1 MNHNSLHPASIDDR
15 CINLQVHTYI
25 GSVILNKVIVV
36 NKCWEMGYIMD
47 QNQGFNQ
54 NTQPADNAQ
63 LDQHQQQNFN
73 TDVQSQPQQNYSGQ
87 AQSQPQQNFYGQP
100 QGQPQQN
107 FNVQPQSQPQ
117 PQQNFYSQ
125 QPQYAPIATYPS
137 TDQFGNPL
145 PQKSKIACGLFHIL
159 LGYIGV
165 GNFYMGKI
173 GLGIVDVL
181 FCWTTIP
188 GIVNLIRGIIV
199 LCESDEEFARKYNC
213 IPV

>member
-1 MNHNSLHPASIDDR
+1 
-15 CINLQVHTYI
+15 
-25 GSVILNKVIVV
+25 
-36 NKCWEMGYIMD
+36 MD
-47 QNQGFNQ
+47 QNQEFNQ

-73 TDVQSQPQQNYSGQ
+73 TE

-100 QGQPQQN
+100 QSQPQQNFYGRPQGQSQQN

-117 PQQNFYSQ
+117 PQQNFNVQPQSQPQQNFYGRPQGQSQQNFYSQ
-125 QPQYAPIATYPS
+125 QPQYAPLATYPS

>member
-1 MNHNSLHPASIDDR
+1 
-15 CINLQVHTYI
+15 
-25 GSVILNKVIVV
+25 
-36 NKCWEMGYIMD
+36 MD

-73 TDVQSQPQQNYSGQ
+73 TEAQSRPQQNYSGQ
-87 AQSQPQQNFYGQP
+87 AQSQPQQNFYGQPQSQPQQNFYGQP

-125 QPQYAPIATYPS
+125 QPQYAPLATYPS

>member
-1 MNHNSLHPASIDDR
+1 
-15 CINLQVHTYI
+15 
-25 GSVILNKVIVV
+25 
-36 NKCWEMGYIMD
+36 MD
-47 QNQGFNQ
+47 QNQEFNQ

-199 LCESDEEFARKYNC
+199 LGESDEEFARKYNC

>member
-1 MNHNSLHPASIDDR
+1 
-15 CINLQVHTYI
+15 
-25 GSVILNKVIVV
+25 
-36 NKCWEMGYIMD
+36 MD
-47 QNQGFNQ
+47 QNQEFNQ

-125 QPQYAPIATYPS
+125 QPQYAPIATYPL

>member
-1 MNHNSLHPASIDDR
+1 
-15 CINLQVHTYI
+15 
-25 GSVILNKVIVV
+25 
-36 NKCWEMGYIMD
+36 MD
-47 QNQGFNQ
+47 QNQEFNQ

-73 TDVQSQPQQNYSGQ
+73 TEAQSQPQQNYSGQ
-87 AQSQPQQNFYGQP
+87 AQSQPQQNYSGQAQSQPQQNYSGQPQGQPQQNFYGQP

-107 FNVQPQSQPQ
+107 FYGQPQSQPQ
-117 PQQNFYSQ
+117 QNFYGRPQGQSQQNFYSQ
-125 QPQYAPIATYPS
+125 QPKYAPLATYPS

-145 PQKSKIACGLFHIL
+145 PQKSKIACGLLHIL
-159 LGYIGV
+159 LGDIGV

>member
-1 MNHNSLHPASIDDR
+1 
-15 CINLQVHTYI
+15 
-25 GSVILNKVIVV
+25 
-36 NKCWEMGYIMD
+36 MD
-47 QNQGFNQ
+47 QNQEFNQ

-73 TDVQSQPQQNYSGQ
+73 TEAQSQPQQNYSGQAQSQPQQNYSGQ

-107 FNVQPQSQPQ
+107 YSGQAQSQPQ
-117 PQQNFYSQ
+117 SQQNFYSQ

>member
-73 TDVQSQPQQNYSGQ
+73 TE

-100 QGQPQQN
+100 QSQPQQN
-107 FNVQPQSQPQ
+107 FYGRPQGQS
-117 PQQNFYSQ
+117 QQNFYSQ
-125 QPQYAPIATYPS
+125 QPQYAPLATYPS

>member
-25 GSVILNKVIVV
+25 GSVILNKVIVI

-47 QNQGFNQ
+47 QNQEFNQ

-73 TDVQSQPQQNYSGQ
+73 TE

-100 QGQPQQN
+100 QSQPQQN
-107 FNVQPQSQPQ
+107 FYGRPQGQS
-117 PQQNFYSQ
+117 QQNFYSQ

>member
-47 QNQGFNQ
+47 QNQEFNQ

-73 TDVQSQPQQNYSGQ
+73 TDVQSQPQQNFYGQ
-87 AQSQPQQNFYGQP
+87 PQSQPQQNFYGRP
-100 QGQPQQN
+100 QGQSQQN

-117 PQQNFYSQ
+117 PQPNFYSQ
-125 QPQYAPIATYPS
+125 QPQYAPLATYPS

>member
-1 MNHNSLHPASIDDR
+1 
-15 CINLQVHTYI
+15 
-25 GSVILNKVIVV
+25 
-36 NKCWEMGYIMD
+36 MGYIMD

-73 TDVQSQPQQNYSGQ
+73 TDV
-87 AQSQPQQNFYGQP
+87 QSQPQQNFYGQP

>member
-1 MNHNSLHPASIDDR
+1 
-15 CINLQVHTYI
+15 
-25 GSVILNKVIVV
+25 
-36 NKCWEMGYIMD
+36 MGDIMD
-47 QNQGFNQ
+47 QNQEFNQ

-73 TDVQSQPQQNYSGQ
+73 TEAQSRPQQNYSGQ

>member
-1 MNHNSLHPASIDDR
+1 
-15 CINLQVHTYI
+15 
-25 GSVILNKVIVV
+25 
-36 NKCWEMGYIMD
+36 MD
-47 QNQGFNQ
+47 QNQEFNQ

-73 TDVQSQPQQNYSGQ
+73 TEAQSQPQQNYSGQ

-107 FNVQPQSQPQ
+107 FYGQAQSQPQQNFYGQPQGQPQ

-125 QPQYAPIATYPS
+125 QPQYAPLATYPS

>member
-1 MNHNSLHPASIDDR
+1 
-15 CINLQVHTYI
+15 
-25 GSVILNKVIVV
+25 
-36 NKCWEMGYIMD
+36 MGYIMD
-47 QNQGFNQ
+47 QNQEFNQ

-73 TDVQSQPQQNYSGQ
+73 TEAQSQPQQNFYGQPQSQPQQNYSGQ

>member
-1 MNHNSLHPASIDDR
+1 
-15 CINLQVHTYI
+15 
-25 GSVILNKVIVV
+25 
-36 NKCWEMGYIMD
+36 MGYIMD
-47 QNQGFNQ
+47 QNQEFNQ

>member
-1 MNHNSLHPASIDDR
+1 
-15 CINLQVHTYI
+15 
-25 GSVILNKVIVV
+25 
-36 NKCWEMGYIMD
+36 MD
-47 QNQGFNQ
+47 QNQEFNQ

-73 TDVQSQPQQNYSGQ
+73 TEAQSQPQQNYSGQ

-117 PQQNFYSQ
+117 SQQNFYSQ
-125 QPQYAPIATYPS
+125 QPQYATIATYPS

>member
-1 MNHNSLHPASIDDR
+1 
-15 CINLQVHTYI
+15 
-25 GSVILNKVIVV
+25 
-36 NKCWEMGYIMD
+36 MD
-47 QNQGFNQ
+47 QNQEFNQ

-73 TDVQSQPQQNYSGQ
+73 TEAQSQPQQNYSGQ
-87 AQSQPQQNFYGQP
+87 AQSQPQQNYSGQAQGQPQQNFYGQP

-107 FNVQPQSQPQ
+107 FYGQPQSQPQ
-117 PQQNFYSQ
+117 QNFYGRPQGQSQQNFYSQ
-125 QPQYAPIATYPS
+125 QPQYAPLATYPS

-145 PQKSKIACGLFHIL
+145 PQKSKIACGLLHIL
-159 LGYIGV
+159 LGDIGV

>member
-47 QNQGFNQ
+47 QNQEFNQ

-73 TDVQSQPQQNYSGQ
+73 TE

-107 FNVQPQSQPQ
+107 FNVQPQSQPH

>member
-1 MNHNSLHPASIDDR
+1 
-15 CINLQVHTYI
+15 
-25 GSVILNKVIVV
+25 
-36 NKCWEMGYIMD
+36 MD
-47 QNQGFNQ
+47 QNQEFNQ

-100 QGQPQQN
+100 QSQPQQNFYGRPQGQSQQNFNVQPQSQPQPQQN

>member
-1 MNHNSLHPASIDDR
+1 
-15 CINLQVHTYI
+15 
-25 GSVILNKVIVV
+25 
-36 NKCWEMGYIMD
+36 MGYIMD
-47 QNQGFNQ
+47 QNQEFNQ

-73 TDVQSQPQQNYSGQ
+73 TDVQSQPQQNHSGQ
-87 AQSQPQQNFYGQP
+87 AQSQPQQNFYG
-100 QGQPQQN
+100 
-107 FNVQPQSQPQ
+107 QPQSQPQ

>member
-1 MNHNSLHPASIDDR
+1 
-15 CINLQVHTYI
+15 
-25 GSVILNKVIVV
+25 
-36 NKCWEMGYIMD
+36 MD
-47 QNQGFNQ
+47 QNQEFNQ

-73 TDVQSQPQQNYSGQ
+73 TEAQSRPQQNYSGQ
-87 AQSQPQQNFYGQP
+87 AQSQPQQNFYGQPQGQPQQNFYGQPQSQPQQNFYGQP

>member
-1 MNHNSLHPASIDDR
+1 
-15 CINLQVHTYI
+15 
-25 GSVILNKVIVV
+25 
-36 NKCWEMGYIMD
+36 MD

-73 TDVQSQPQQNYSGQ
+73 TEPQSQPQQNYSGQ

-125 QPQYAPIATYPS
+125 QPQYAPLATYPS